1 MNWNYIAG
9 FFDGE
14 GTLGKYS
21 KSGYKIGITQSSK
34 KVLEEIQIFTGL
46 GHIHFIKKRK
56 SHWQNAWL
64 YYIAKQEDVYFFL
77 NKILDNLVVK
87 KEVVLKVLP
96 ILKKNIENK
105 RKRRAIYLKKK
116 QLAKILRRKGLS
128 YRQIGK
134 RLDID
139 WGYARRLILD
149 LK

>member
-77 NKILDNLVVK
+77 NKILSQ
-87 KEVVLKVLP
+87 LKLANMPKGANIPIPYQITDLP
-96 ILKKNIENK
+96 YIH
-105 RKRRAIYLKKK
+105 
-116 QLAKILRRKGLS
+116 
-128 YRQIGK
+128 QIIK
-134 RLDID
+134 
-139 WGYARRLILD
+139 
-149 LK
+149 